1 MGIVLFY
8 LNKKVKKESI
18 NMYLSRWTP
27 SKETNLSTML
37 QSLVP
42 RDPPV
47 ASLRG
52 TKVMC

>member
-8 LNKKVKKESI
+8 LNKKVKNERI
-18 NMYLSRWTP
+18 DMYLSRWTP
-27 SKETNLSTML
+27 SQKTNLSTML
-37 QSLVP
+37 QSLVL
-42 RDPPV
+42 RYPPV